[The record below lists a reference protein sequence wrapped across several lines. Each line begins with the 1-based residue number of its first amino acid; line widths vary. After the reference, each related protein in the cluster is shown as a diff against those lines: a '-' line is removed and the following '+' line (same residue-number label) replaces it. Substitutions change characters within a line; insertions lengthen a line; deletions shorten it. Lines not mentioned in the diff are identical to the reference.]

1 MDSLDTEIESLK
13 GAQVRLDAKRSTSSL
28 IGELS
33 ARNYARLN
41 LAAPVAKRG
50 SSERSIVQSLLVEFL
65 IDSFRQLLFGQLL
78 FGQLLFGQL
87 FSQLD
92 YCYAISTFVVFSRAI
107 LLQGVI

>member
-65 IDSFRQLLFGQLL
+65 IDSF
-78 FGQLLFGQL
+78 GQLLFGQL